1 MQEPSPAL
9 SRRTFVGGATALAA
23 ASLAFPQA
31 AFAVTAAEK
40 QAEADAV
47 RNQLV
52 GLNADLEAAAER
64 YYGALDEQNAARTA
78 MEAEQVKID
87 EATAQIAN
95 LQDHLG
101 TRARS
106 MYRSGSAT
114 FLDFLMGATSFAEFT
129 QNWDILNGLN
139 ENDTQMVAET
149 KTLRETVEA
158 SKAEYAK
165 QEKIA
170 ADKAA
175 EASSASYTVTQHAAR
190 GAIVDSAGVIL
201 ARDTTVYDVY
211 LRIPAPPGTD
221 LRETVKAIESLTGSK
236 DVETQLAA
244 FFAAASAGELPVM
257 QGVGSDVLTSFYKAD
272 LVQSGA
278 VRAAARGVRTWPNG
292 TLLPHALGFT
302 GPITAEQWPT
312 ARRRGLAMDAVI
324 GQSGLEA
331 AYDDLL
337 RGQDGRVLVNT
348 GFDGA
353 VRRTVPLR
361 DAAPGATLVL
371 TVDSDLQKEL
381 QNALLSQIEVLRTTK
396 AAGAGRECCAGAA
409 VVVDVQT
416 GGILAAASVPG
427 FDLNRYRS
435 DYAALSADA
444 AAPLLDR
451 VCQGLY
457 APGSA
462 FKPAVAAAALTAGID
477 PAATVNCTGR
487 YGFYSGYQPG
497 CLQYGHGGPVDLR
510 TALEYSC
517 NIFFYDVGRR
527 LGVDVFSAMA
537 RQLGLATPTGVEI
550 TEAQGR
556 LTWSSDEN
564 YQAGLTLMAAIG
576 QGNTAVTPLQLAA
589 YAATLANCGQRPA
602 LHFADRAVNAATGET
617 VWQYAPTF
625 TTVPGGEGVFGPIR
639 DGMKR
644 MARTT
649 RVLREA
655 PVACAAKTGSPQLA
669 DTLPGGGHYV
679 NSVLIGYAPADD
691 PQIAM
696 AVVLEYGGGGS
707 NAAPILRAV
716 LDAVFGG

>member
-1 MQEPSPAL
+1 MANRKNFH
-9 SRRTFVGGATALAA
+9 RRRVRVAVLMVLCGAV
-23 ASLAFPQA
+23 FA
-31 AFAVTAAEK
+31 AFFARLAWMQFVR
-40 QAEADAV
+40 AD
-47 RNQLV
+47 
-52 GLNADLEAAAER
+52 
-64 YYGALDEQNAARTA
+64 YY
-78 MEAEQVKID
+78 
-87 EATAQIAN
+87 
-95 LQDHLG
+95 
-101 TRARS
+101 
-106 MYRSGSAT
+106 
-114 FLDFLMGATSFAEFT
+114 
-129 QNWDILNGLN
+129 
-139 ENDTQMVAET
+139 
-149 KTLRETVEA
+149 
-158 SKAEYAK
+158 
-165 QEKIA
+165 

-190 GAIVDSAGVIL
+190 GAIVDSAGVVL

-244 FFAAASAGELPVM
+244 FFAAASAGELPVV
-257 QGVGSDVLTSFYKAD
+257 QGVGSDVLTSFYKVD

-361 DAAPGATLVL
+361 EAAPGATLVL
-371 TVDSDLQKEL
+371 TVDSALQKEL

-396 AAGAGRECCAGAA
+396 AAGAGRECRAGAA

-427 FDLNRYRS
+427 FDLNRYRA

-537 RQLGLATPTGVEI
+537 RQLGLAAPTGVEI

-649 RVLREA
+649 RVLREG

-716 LDAVFGG
+716 LDAVFGV

>member
-1 MQEPSPAL
+1 MPAIGPRSEWL
-9 SRRTFVGGATALAA
+9 PRPYMSHFLTNKSIFYRGDPMANRKNSHRRRVRVAVLMVLCGAV
-23 ASLAFPQA
+23 FA
-31 AFAVTAAEK
+31 AFFARLAWMQFVR
-40 QAEADAV
+40 AD
-47 RNQLV
+47 
-52 GLNADLEAAAER
+52 
-64 YYGALDEQNAARTA
+64 YY
-78 MEAEQVKID
+78 
-87 EATAQIAN
+87 
-95 LQDHLG
+95 
-101 TRARS
+101 
-106 MYRSGSAT
+106 
-114 FLDFLMGATSFAEFT
+114 
-129 QNWDILNGLN
+129 
-139 ENDTQMVAET
+139 
-149 KTLRETVEA
+149 
-158 SKAEYAK
+158 
-165 QEKIA
+165 

-190 GAIVDSAGVIL
+190 GAIVDSAGVVL

-278 VRAAARGVRTWPNG
+278 VLAAARGVRTWPNG

-331 AYDDLL
+331 AYDNLL

-361 DAAPGATLVL
+361 EAAPGATLVL
-371 TVDSDLQKEL
+371 TVDSALQKEL

-396 AAGAGRECCAGAA
+396 AAGAGRECRAGAA

-427 FDLNRYRS
+427 FDLNACRA
-435 DYAALSADA
+435 DYAALAADT

-451 VCQGLY
+451 TAQGLY

-487 YGFYSGYQPG
+487 YGFYNGYQPG
-497 CLQYGHGGPVDLR
+497 CLQYGHSGPVDLR
-510 TALEYSC
+510 TALEHSC
-517 NIFFYDVGRR
+517 NIFFYDVGRQ
-527 LGVDVFSAMA
+527 LGVDTFSAMA
-537 RQLGLATPTGVEI
+537 QQLGLAAPTGVEVA
-550 TEAQGR
+550 EARGR
-556 LTWSSDEN
+556 LTWSSDGN

-576 QGNTAVTPLQLAA
+576 QGNTAVTPLQFAA
-589 YAATLANCGQRPA
+589 YAATLANYGQRPA
-602 LHFADRAVNAATGET
+602 LHYADRAVSAATGET
-617 VWQYAPTF
+617 LWQYTPTF
-625 TTVPGGEGVFGPIR
+625 TAVPGGEAVFGPIR

-644 MARTT
+644 MAQTT

-655 PVACAAKTGSPQLA
+655 PVVCAAKTGSPQLA
-669 DTLPGGGHYV
+669 DTLPGGSHYV

-691 PQIAM
+691 PQIAV
-696 AVVLEYGGGGS
+696 AVVLEYGGGGA

-716 LDAVFGG
+716 LDAVFGI

>member
-1 MQEPSPAL
+1 MANRKNSH
-9 SRRTFVGGATALAA
+9 RRRVRVAVLMVLCGAV
-23 ASLAFPQA
+23 FA
-31 AFAVTAAEK
+31 AFFARLAWMQFVR
-40 QAEADAV
+40 AD
-47 RNQLV
+47 
-52 GLNADLEAAAER
+52 
-64 YYGALDEQNAARTA
+64 YY
-78 MEAEQVKID
+78 
-87 EATAQIAN
+87 
-95 LQDHLG
+95 
-101 TRARS
+101 
-106 MYRSGSAT
+106 
-114 FLDFLMGATSFAEFT
+114 
-129 QNWDILNGLN
+129 
-139 ENDTQMVAET
+139 
-149 KTLRETVEA
+149 
-158 SKAEYAK
+158 
-165 QEKIA
+165 

-190 GAIVDSAGVIL
+190 GAIVDSAGVVL

-371 TVDSDLQKEL
+371 TVDSALQKEL

-396 AAGAGRECCAGAA
+396 AAGAGRECRAGAA

-625 TTVPGGEGVFGPIR
+625 TTVPGGEDVFGPIR

-655 PVACAAKTGSPQLA
+655 PVVCAAKTGSPQLA

>member
-1 MQEPSPAL
+1 MANRKNSH
-9 SRRTFVGGATALAA
+9 RRRVRVAVLMVLCGAV
-23 ASLAFPQA
+23 FA
-31 AFAVTAAEK
+31 AFFARLAWMQFVR
-40 QAEADAV
+40 AD
-47 RNQLV
+47 
-52 GLNADLEAAAER
+52 
-64 YYGALDEQNAARTA
+64 YY
-78 MEAEQVKID
+78 
-87 EATAQIAN
+87 
-95 LQDHLG
+95 
-101 TRARS
+101 
-106 MYRSGSAT
+106 
-114 FLDFLMGATSFAEFT
+114 
-129 QNWDILNGLN
+129 
-139 ENDTQMVAET
+139 
-149 KTLRETVEA
+149 
-158 SKAEYAK
+158 
-165 QEKIA
+165 

-190 GAIVDSAGVIL
+190 GAIVDSAGVVL

-244 FFAAASAGELPVM
+244 FFAAASAGELPVA

-272 LVQSGA
+272 FVQSGV

-361 DAAPGATLVL
+361 EAAPGATLVL
-371 TVDSDLQKEL
+371 TVDSALQNEL

-396 AAGAGRECCAGAA
+396 AAGAGQECRAGAA

-427 FDLNRYRS
+427 FDLNRYRA

-537 RQLGLATPTGVEI
+537 RQLGLATPTGVEL

>member
-1 MQEPSPAL
+1 MANRKNSH
-9 SRRTFVGGATALAA
+9 RRRVRVAVLMVLCGAV
-23 ASLAFPQA
+23 FA
-31 AFAVTAAEK
+31 AFFARLAWMQFVR
-40 QAEADAV
+40 AD
-47 RNQLV
+47 
-52 GLNADLEAAAER
+52 
-64 YYGALDEQNAARTA
+64 YY
-78 MEAEQVKID
+78 
-87 EATAQIAN
+87 
-95 LQDHLG
+95 
-101 TRARS
+101 
-106 MYRSGSAT
+106 
-114 FLDFLMGATSFAEFT
+114 
-129 QNWDILNGLN
+129 
-139 ENDTQMVAET
+139 
-149 KTLRETVEA
+149 
-158 SKAEYAK
+158 
-165 QEKIA
+165 

-190 GAIVDSAGVIL
+190 GAIVDSAGVVL

-244 FFAAASAGELPVM
+244 FFAAASAGELPVI

-292 TLLPHALGFT
+292 TLLPHTLGFT

-353 VRRTVPLR
+353 VRRTVSLR
-361 DAAPGATLVL
+361 EAAPGATLVL
-371 TVDSDLQKEL
+371 TVGSALQKEL

-396 AAGAGRECCAGAA
+396 AAGAGRECRAGAA

-589 YAATLANCGQRPA
+589 YAATLANFGQRPA

>member
-1 MQEPSPAL
+1 MANRKNSH
-9 SRRTFVGGATALAA
+9 RRRVRVAVLMVLCGAV
-23 ASLAFPQA
+23 FA
-31 AFAVTAAEK
+31 AFFARLAWMQFVR
-40 QAEADAV
+40 AD
-47 RNQLV
+47 
-52 GLNADLEAAAER
+52 
-64 YYGALDEQNAARTA
+64 YY
-78 MEAEQVKID
+78 
-87 EATAQIAN
+87 
-95 LQDHLG
+95 
-101 TRARS
+101 
-106 MYRSGSAT
+106 
-114 FLDFLMGATSFAEFT
+114 
-129 QNWDILNGLN
+129 
-139 ENDTQMVAET
+139 
-149 KTLRETVEA
+149 
-158 SKAEYAK
+158 
-165 QEKIA
+165 

-190 GAIVDSAGVIL
+190 GAIVDSAGVVL

-244 FFAAASAGELPVM
+244 FFAAASAGELPVI
-257 QGVGSDVLTSFYKAD
+257 QGVGSDVLTLFYKAD

-292 TLLPHALGFT
+292 TLLPHTLGFT

-361 DAAPGATLVL
+361 EAAPGATLVL
-371 TVDSDLQKEL
+371 TVDSALQKEL
-381 QNALLSQIEVLRTTK
+381 QNALLSQIEVLHTTK
-396 AAGAGRECCAGAA
+396 AAEAGRECRAGAA

-427 FDLNRYRS
+427 FDLNRYRA

>member
-1 MQEPSPAL
+1 MANRKNSH
-9 SRRTFVGGATALAA
+9 RRRVRVAVLMVLCGAV
-23 ASLAFPQA
+23 FA
-31 AFAVTAAEK
+31 AFFARLAWIQFVR
-40 QAEADAV
+40 AD
-47 RNQLV
+47 
-52 GLNADLEAAAER
+52 
-64 YYGALDEQNAARTA
+64 YY
-78 MEAEQVKID
+78 
-87 EATAQIAN
+87 
-95 LQDHLG
+95 
-101 TRARS
+101 
-106 MYRSGSAT
+106 
-114 FLDFLMGATSFAEFT
+114 
-129 QNWDILNGLN
+129 
-139 ENDTQMVAET
+139 
-149 KTLRETVEA
+149 
-158 SKAEYAK
+158 
-165 QEKIA
+165 

-190 GAIVDSAGVIL
+190 GAIVDSAGVVL

-244 FFAAASAGELPVM
+244 FFAAASAGELPVA

-324 GQSGLEA
+324 GQSGLES

-361 DAAPGATLVL
+361 EAAPGATLVL
-371 TVDSDLQKEL
+371 TVDSALQKEL

-396 AAGAGRECCAGAA
+396 AAGAGRECRAGAA

-427 FDLNRYRS
+427 FDLNRYRA

-527 LGVDVFSAMA
+527 LGVDVFSTMA

-655 PVACAAKTGSPQLA
+655 PVVCAAKTGSPQLA

>member
-1 MQEPSPAL
+1 MANRKNSH
-9 SRRTFVGGATALAA
+9 RRRVRVAVLMVLCGAV
-23 ASLAFPQA
+23 FA
-31 AFAVTAAEK
+31 AFFARLAWMQFVR
-40 QAEADAV
+40 AD
-47 RNQLV
+47 
-52 GLNADLEAAAER
+52 
-64 YYGALDEQNAARTA
+64 YY
-78 MEAEQVKID
+78 
-87 EATAQIAN
+87 
-95 LQDHLG
+95 
-101 TRARS
+101 
-106 MYRSGSAT
+106 
-114 FLDFLMGATSFAEFT
+114 
-129 QNWDILNGLN
+129 
-139 ENDTQMVAET
+139 
-149 KTLRETVEA
+149 
-158 SKAEYAK
+158 
-165 QEKIA
+165 

-190 GAIVDSAGVIL
+190 GAIVDSAGVVL

-371 TVDSDLQKEL
+371 TVDSALQKEL

-396 AAGAGRECCAGAA
+396 AAGAGRECRAGAA

-416 GGILAAASVPG
+416 GGILAVASVPG

-527 LGVDVFSAMA
+527 LGVDLFSAMA

-550 TEAQGR
+550 TEAPGR

-625 TTVPGGEGVFGPIR
+625 TTVSGGEGVFGPIR

>member
-1 MQEPSPAL
+1 MANRKNSH
-9 SRRTFVGGATALAA
+9 RRRVRVAVLMVLCGAV
-23 ASLAFPQA
+23 FA
-31 AFAVTAAEK
+31 AFFARLAWMQFVR
-40 QAEADAV
+40 AD
-47 RNQLV
+47 
-52 GLNADLEAAAER
+52 
-64 YYGALDEQNAARTA
+64 YY
-78 MEAEQVKID
+78 
-87 EATAQIAN
+87 
-95 LQDHLG
+95 
-101 TRARS
+101 
-106 MYRSGSAT
+106 
-114 FLDFLMGATSFAEFT
+114 
-129 QNWDILNGLN
+129 
-139 ENDTQMVAET
+139 
-149 KTLRETVEA
+149 
-158 SKAEYAK
+158 
-165 QEKIA
+165 

-190 GAIVDSAGVIL
+190 RAIVDSAGVVL

-361 DAAPGATLVL
+361 EAAPGATLVL
-371 TVDSDLQKEL
+371 TVDSALQKEL

-625 TTVPGGEGVFGPIR
+625 TTVSGGEGVFGPIR

-655 PVACAAKTGSPQLA
+655 PVVCAAKTGSPQLA

>member
-1 MQEPSPAL
+1 MPAIGPRSEWL
-9 SRRTFVGGATALAA
+9 PRPYMSHFLTNKSIFYRGDPMANRKNSHRRRVRVAVLMVLCGAV
-23 ASLAFPQA
+23 FA
-31 AFAVTAAEK
+31 AFFARLAWMQFVR
-40 QAEADAV
+40 AD
-47 RNQLV
+47 
-52 GLNADLEAAAER
+52 
-64 YYGALDEQNAARTA
+64 YY
-78 MEAEQVKID
+78 
-87 EATAQIAN
+87 
-95 LQDHLG
+95 
-101 TRARS
+101 
-106 MYRSGSAT
+106 
-114 FLDFLMGATSFAEFT
+114 
-129 QNWDILNGLN
+129 
-139 ENDTQMVAET
+139 
-149 KTLRETVEA
+149 
-158 SKAEYAK
+158 
-165 QEKIA
+165 

-190 GAIVDSAGVIL
+190 GAIVDSAGVVL

-361 DAAPGATLVL
+361 EAAPGATLVL
-371 TVDSDLQKEL
+371 TVDSALQKEL
-381 QNALLSQIEVLRTTK
+381 QNTLLSQIEVLRTTK
-396 AAGAGRECCAGAA
+396 AAGAGRECRAGAA

-427 FDLNRYRS
+427 FDLNRYRA

-462 FKPAVAAAALTAGID
+462 FKPAVAAAALTTGIY

-527 LGVDVFSAMA
+527 LGVDVFSAIA

-589 YAATLANCGQRPA
+589 YAAALANCGQRPA

>member
-1 MQEPSPAL
+1 MANRKNSH
-9 SRRTFVGGATALAA
+9 RRRVRVAVLMVLCGAV
-23 ASLAFPQA
+23 FA
-31 AFAVTAAEK
+31 AFFARLAWMQFVR
-40 QAEADAV
+40 AD
-47 RNQLV
+47 
-52 GLNADLEAAAER
+52 
-64 YYGALDEQNAARTA
+64 YY
-78 MEAEQVKID
+78 
-87 EATAQIAN
+87 
-95 LQDHLG
+95 
-101 TRARS
+101 
-106 MYRSGSAT
+106 
-114 FLDFLMGATSFAEFT
+114 
-129 QNWDILNGLN
+129 
-139 ENDTQMVAET
+139 
-149 KTLRETVEA
+149 
-158 SKAEYAK
+158 
-165 QEKIA
+165 

-190 GAIVDSAGVIL
+190 GAIVDSAGVVL

-361 DAAPGATLVL
+361 EAAPGATLVL
-371 TVDSDLQKEL
+371 TVDSALQKEL

-396 AAGAGRECCAGAA
+396 AAGAGRECHAGAA

-427 FDLNRYRS
+427 FDLNRYRA

-487 YGFYSGYQPG
+487 YGVYSGYQPG

-655 PVACAAKTGSPQLA
+655 PVVCAAKTGSPQLA

>member
-1 MQEPSPAL
+1 MANRKNSH
-9 SRRTFVGGATALAA
+9 RRRVRVAVLMVLCGAV
-23 ASLAFPQA
+23 FA
-31 AFAVTAAEK
+31 AFFARLAWMQFVR
-40 QAEADAV
+40 AD
-47 RNQLV
+47 
-52 GLNADLEAAAER
+52 
-64 YYGALDEQNAARTA
+64 YY
-78 MEAEQVKID
+78 
-87 EATAQIAN
+87 
-95 LQDHLG
+95 
-101 TRARS
+101 
-106 MYRSGSAT
+106 
-114 FLDFLMGATSFAEFT
+114 
-129 QNWDILNGLN
+129 
-139 ENDTQMVAET
+139 
-149 KTLRETVEA
+149 
-158 SKAEYAK
+158 
-165 QEKIA
+165 

-190 GAIVDSAGVIL
+190 GAIVDSAGAVL

-302 GPITAEQWPT
+302 GPITAEQWPS

-361 DAAPGATLVL
+361 EAAPGATLVL
-371 TVDSDLQKEL
+371 TVDSSLQKEL

-396 AAGAGRECCAGAA
+396 AAGAGRECRAGAA

-427 FDLNRYRS
+427 FDLNRYRA

-462 FKPAVAAAALTAGID
+462 FKPAVAAAALTVGID

-564 YQAGLTLMAAIG
+564 YQAGLALMAAIG

-589 YAATLANCGQRPA
+589 YAATLANFGQRPA

-644 MARTT
+644 MARTN

>member
-1 MQEPSPAL
+1 MANRKNSH
-9 SRRTFVGGATALAA
+9 RRRVRVAVLMVLCGAV
-23 ASLAFPQA
+23 FA
-31 AFAVTAAEK
+31 AFFARLAWMQFVR
-40 QAEADAV
+40 AD
-47 RNQLV
+47 
-52 GLNADLEAAAER
+52 
-64 YYGALDEQNAARTA
+64 YY
-78 MEAEQVKID
+78 
-87 EATAQIAN
+87 
-95 LQDHLG
+95 
-101 TRARS
+101 
-106 MYRSGSAT
+106 
-114 FLDFLMGATSFAEFT
+114 
-129 QNWDILNGLN
+129 
-139 ENDTQMVAET
+139 
-149 KTLRETVEA
+149 
-158 SKAEYAK
+158 
-165 QEKIA
+165 

-190 GAIVDSAGVIL
+190 GAIVDSAGVVL

-244 FFAAASAGELPVM
+244 FFAAASAGELPVA

-361 DAAPGATLVL
+361 EAAPGATLVL
-371 TVDSDLQKEL
+371 TVDSSLQKEL

-396 AAGAGRECCAGAA
+396 AAGAGRECRAGAA

-427 FDLNRYRS
+427 FDLNRYRA

-462 FKPAVAAAALTAGID
+462 FKPAVAAAALTVGID

-589 YAATLANCGQRPA
+589 YAATLANFGQRPA

-625 TTVPGGEGVFGPIR
+625 TTVPGGEGVFGPVR

-716 LDAVFGG
+716 LDAVFGR

>member
-1 MQEPSPAL
+1 MPAIGPRSEWL
-9 SRRTFVGGATALAA
+9 PRHYMSHFLTNKSIFYRGDPMANRKNSHRRRVRVAVLMVLCGAV
-23 ASLAFPQA
+23 FA
-31 AFAVTAAEK
+31 AFFARLAWMQFVR
-40 QAEADAV
+40 AD
-47 RNQLV
+47 
-52 GLNADLEAAAER
+52 
-64 YYGALDEQNAARTA
+64 YY
-78 MEAEQVKID
+78 
-87 EATAQIAN
+87 
-95 LQDHLG
+95 
-101 TRARS
+101 
-106 MYRSGSAT
+106 
-114 FLDFLMGATSFAEFT
+114 
-129 QNWDILNGLN
+129 
-139 ENDTQMVAET
+139 
-149 KTLRETVEA
+149 
-158 SKAEYAK
+158 
-165 QEKIA
+165 

-190 GAIVDSAGVIL
+190 GAIVDSAGVVL

-371 TVDSDLQKEL
+371 TVDSALQKEL

-396 AAGAGRECCAGAA
+396 AAGAGRECRAGAA

-427 FDLNRYRS
+427 FDLNRYRA
-435 DYAALSADA
+435 DYAALSTDA

-625 TTVPGGEGVFGPIR
+625 TTASGGEGVFGPIR

>member
-1 MQEPSPAL
+1 MANRKNSH
-9 SRRTFVGGATALAA
+9 RRRVRVAVLMVLCGAV
-23 ASLAFPQA
+23 FA
-31 AFAVTAAEK
+31 AFFARLAWMQFVR
-40 QAEADAV
+40 AD
-47 RNQLV
+47 
-52 GLNADLEAAAER
+52 
-64 YYGALDEQNAARTA
+64 YY
-78 MEAEQVKID
+78 
-87 EATAQIAN
+87 
-95 LQDHLG
+95 
-101 TRARS
+101 
-106 MYRSGSAT
+106 
-114 FLDFLMGATSFAEFT
+114 
-129 QNWDILNGLN
+129 
-139 ENDTQMVAET
+139 
-149 KTLRETVEA
+149 
-158 SKAEYAK
+158 
-165 QEKIA
+165 

-190 GAIVDSAGVIL
+190 GAIVDSAGVVL

-221 LRETVKAIESLTGSK
+221 LRETVKAIERLTGSK

-361 DAAPGATLVL
+361 EAAPGTTLVL
-371 TVDSDLQKEL
+371 TVDSALQKEL

-396 AAGAGRECCAGAA
+396 AAGAGRECRAGAA

-427 FDLNRYRS
+427 FDLNRYRA
-435 DYAALSADA
+435 DYGALSADA

-576 QGNTAVTPLQLAA
+576 QGNTAVTPLQLAV
-589 YAATLANCGQRPA
+589 YAAALANCGQRPA

>member
-1 MQEPSPAL
+1 MPAIGPRSEWLPRSYL
-9 SRRTFVGGATALAA
+9 SHFLTNKSIFYRGDPMANRKNSHRRRVRVAVLMVLCGAV
-23 ASLAFPQA
+23 FA
-31 AFAVTAAEK
+31 AFFARLAWMQFVR
-40 QAEADAV
+40 AD
-47 RNQLV
+47 
-52 GLNADLEAAAER
+52 
-64 YYGALDEQNAARTA
+64 YY
-78 MEAEQVKID
+78 
-87 EATAQIAN
+87 
-95 LQDHLG
+95 
-101 TRARS
+101 
-106 MYRSGSAT
+106 
-114 FLDFLMGATSFAEFT
+114 
-129 QNWDILNGLN
+129 
-139 ENDTQMVAET
+139 
-149 KTLRETVEA
+149 
-158 SKAEYAK
+158 
-165 QEKIA
+165 

-190 GAIVDSAGVIL
+190 GAIVDSAGVVL

-221 LRETVKAIESLTGSK
+221 LRKTVKAIESLTGSK

-361 DAAPGATLVL
+361 EAAPGATLVL
-371 TVDSDLQKEL
+371 TVDSALQKEL

-396 AAGAGRECCAGAA
+396 AAGAGRECRAGAA

-427 FDLNRYRS
+427 FDLNRYRA
-435 DYAALSADA
+435 DYTALSADA

-487 YGFYSGYQPG
+487 YGFYSSYQPG

-589 YAATLANCGQRPA
+589 YAAALANFGQRPA

-649 RVLREA
+649 RVLRES

>member
-1 MQEPSPAL
+1 MPAIGPRSEWL
-9 SRRTFVGGATALAA
+9 PRHYMSHFLTNKSIFYRGDPMANRKNSHRRRVRVAVLMVLCGAV
-23 ASLAFPQA
+23 FA
-31 AFAVTAAEK
+31 AFFARLAWMQFVR
-40 QAEADAV
+40 AD
-47 RNQLV
+47 
-52 GLNADLEAAAER
+52 
-64 YYGALDEQNAARTA
+64 YY
-78 MEAEQVKID
+78 
-87 EATAQIAN
+87 
-95 LQDHLG
+95 
-101 TRARS
+101 
-106 MYRSGSAT
+106 
-114 FLDFLMGATSFAEFT
+114 
-129 QNWDILNGLN
+129 
-139 ENDTQMVAET
+139 
-149 KTLRETVEA
+149 
-158 SKAEYAK
+158 
-165 QEKIA
+165 

-190 GAIVDSAGVIL
+190 GAIVDSAGVVL

-361 DAAPGATLVL
+361 EAAPGATLVL
-371 TVDSDLQKEL
+371 TVDSALQKEL

-396 AAGAGRECCAGAA
+396 AAGAGRECRAGAA

-462 FKPAVAAAALTAGID
+462 FKPAVAAATLTAGID

-625 TTVPGGEGVFGPIR
+625 TAVPGGEGVFGPIR

>member
-1 MQEPSPAL
+1 MANRKNSH
-9 SRRTFVGGATALAA
+9 RRRVRVAVLMVLCGAV
-23 ASLAFPQA
+23 FA
-31 AFAVTAAEK
+31 AFFARLAWMQFVR
-40 QAEADAV
+40 AD
-47 RNQLV
+47 
-52 GLNADLEAAAER
+52 
-64 YYGALDEQNAARTA
+64 YY
-78 MEAEQVKID
+78 
-87 EATAQIAN
+87 
-95 LQDHLG
+95 
-101 TRARS
+101 
-106 MYRSGSAT
+106 
-114 FLDFLMGATSFAEFT
+114 
-129 QNWDILNGLN
+129 
-139 ENDTQMVAET
+139 
-149 KTLRETVEA
+149 
-158 SKAEYAK
+158 
-165 QEKIA
+165 

-190 GAIVDSAGVIL
+190 GAIVDSAGVVL

-361 DAAPGATLVL
+361 EAAPGATLVL
-371 TVDSDLQKEL
+371 TVDSALQKEL

-427 FDLNRYRS
+427 FDLNRYRA
-435 DYAALSADA
+435 DYAALSTDA

-527 LGVDVFSAMA
+527 LGVDVFSTMA
-537 RQLGLATPTGVEI
+537 RQLGLTTPTGVEI

-655 PVACAAKTGSPQLA
+655 PVVCAAKTGSPQLA

>member
-1 MQEPSPAL
+1 MPAIGPRSEWL
-9 SRRTFVGGATALAA
+9 PRPYMSHFLTNKSIFYRGDPMANRKNSHRRRVRVAVLMVLCGAV
-23 ASLAFPQA
+23 FA
-31 AFAVTAAEK
+31 AFFARLAWMQFVR
-40 QAEADAV
+40 AD
-47 RNQLV
+47 
-52 GLNADLEAAAER
+52 
-64 YYGALDEQNAARTA
+64 YY
-78 MEAEQVKID
+78 
-87 EATAQIAN
+87 
-95 LQDHLG
+95 
-101 TRARS
+101 
-106 MYRSGSAT
+106 
-114 FLDFLMGATSFAEFT
+114 
-129 QNWDILNGLN
+129 
-139 ENDTQMVAET
+139 
-149 KTLRETVEA
+149 
-158 SKAEYAK
+158 
-165 QEKIA
+165 

-190 GAIVDSAGVIL
+190 GAIVDSAGVVL

-361 DAAPGATLVL
+361 EAAPGATLVL
-371 TVDSDLQKEL
+371 TVDSALQKEL

-396 AAGAGRECCAGAA
+396 AAGAGRECRAGAA

-427 FDLNRYRS
+427 FDLKRYRA
-435 DYAALSADA
+435 DYAALAADA

-487 YGFYSGYQPG
+487 YGFYSSYQPG

-527 LGVDVFSAMA
+527 MGVDVFSAMA

-576 QGNTAVTPLQLAA
+576 QGNTVVTPLQLAA
-589 YAATLANCGQRPA
+589 YAAALANCGQRPA

-649 RVLREA
+649 RVLREG

>member
-1 MQEPSPAL
+1 MANRKNSH
-9 SRRTFVGGATALAA
+9 RRRVRVAVLMVLCGAV
-23 ASLAFPQA
+23 FA
-31 AFAVTAAEK
+31 AFFARLAWMQFVR
-40 QAEADAV
+40 AD
-47 RNQLV
+47 
-52 GLNADLEAAAER
+52 
-64 YYGALDEQNAARTA
+64 YY
-78 MEAEQVKID
+78 
-87 EATAQIAN
+87 
-95 LQDHLG
+95 
-101 TRARS
+101 
-106 MYRSGSAT
+106 
-114 FLDFLMGATSFAEFT
+114 
-129 QNWDILNGLN
+129 
-139 ENDTQMVAET
+139 
-149 KTLRETVEA
+149 
-158 SKAEYAK
+158 
-165 QEKIA
+165 

-190 GAIVDSAGVIL
+190 GAIVDSAGVVL

-244 FFAAASAGELPVM
+244 FFAAASAGELPVA

-324 GQSGLEA
+324 GQSGLES

-337 RGQDGRVLVNT
+337 RGQDGRMLVNT

-361 DAAPGATLVL
+361 EAAPGATLVL
-371 TVDSDLQKEL
+371 TVDSALQKEL

-396 AAGAGRECCAGAA
+396 AAGAGRECRAGAA

-416 GGILAAASVPG
+416 GGILAAASVPS
-427 FDLNRYRS
+427 FDLNRYRA

>member
-1 MQEPSPAL
+1 MANRKNSH
-9 SRRTFVGGATALAA
+9 RRRVRVAVLMVLCGAV
-23 ASLAFPQA
+23 FA
-31 AFAVTAAEK
+31 AFFARLAWMQFVR
-40 QAEADAV
+40 AD
-47 RNQLV
+47 
-52 GLNADLEAAAER
+52 
-64 YYGALDEQNAARTA
+64 YY
-78 MEAEQVKID
+78 
-87 EATAQIAN
+87 
-95 LQDHLG
+95 
-101 TRARS
+101 
-106 MYRSGSAT
+106 
-114 FLDFLMGATSFAEFT
+114 
-129 QNWDILNGLN
+129 
-139 ENDTQMVAET
+139 
-149 KTLRETVEA
+149 
-158 SKAEYAK
+158 
-165 QEKIA
+165 

-190 GAIVDSAGVIL
+190 GAIVDSAGVVL

-211 LRIPAPPGTD
+211 LRIPAPPDTD

-371 TVDSDLQKEL
+371 TVDSALQKEL

-396 AAGAGRECCAGAA
+396 AAGAGRECRAGAA

-527 LGVDVFSAMA
+527 LGVDVFSTMA

-625 TTVPGGEGVFGPIR
+625 TTVPGGEDVFGPIR

>member
-1 MQEPSPAL
+1 MANRKNSH
-9 SRRTFVGGATALAA
+9 RRRVRVAVLMVLCGAV
-23 ASLAFPQA
+23 FA
-31 AFAVTAAEK
+31 AFFARLAWMQFVR
-40 QAEADAV
+40 AD
-47 RNQLV
+47 
-52 GLNADLEAAAER
+52 
-64 YYGALDEQNAARTA
+64 YY
-78 MEAEQVKID
+78 
-87 EATAQIAN
+87 
-95 LQDHLG
+95 
-101 TRARS
+101 
-106 MYRSGSAT
+106 
-114 FLDFLMGATSFAEFT
+114 
-129 QNWDILNGLN
+129 
-139 ENDTQMVAET
+139 
-149 KTLRETVEA
+149 
-158 SKAEYAK
+158 
-165 QEKIA
+165 

-190 GAIVDSAGVIL
+190 GAIVDSAGVVL

-244 FFAAASAGELPVM
+244 FFAAASAGELPVA

-361 DAAPGATLVL
+361 EAAPGATLVL
-371 TVDSDLQKEL
+371 TVDSALQKEL

-396 AAGAGRECCAGAA
+396 AAGAGRECRAGAA

-427 FDLNRYRS
+427 FDLNRYRA
-435 DYAALSADA
+435 DYTALSADA

-487 YGFYSGYQPG
+487 YGFYSSYQPG

-589 YAATLANCGQRPA
+589 YAAALANFGQRPA

-649 RVLREA
+649 RVLRES